1 MAVITVTKL
10 VRVHVSQK
18 EVTKFRKEN
27 PSCTHLGPLSVD
39 ENIEKVI
46 ADTKA
51 TELIYSRDRL
61 VETTTSLDEETDLDF
76 EK

>member
-1 MAVITVTKL
+1 MAVITVKKF
-10 VRVHVSQK
+10 VRVHVSKK
-18 EVTKFRKEN
+18 EVSKFRKEN
-27 PSCTHLGPLSVD
+27 PACTHMGPLSVD

-51 TELIYSRDRL
+51 TELIYARDRL
-61 VETTTSLDEETDLDF
+61 VETTTSVDEDTDLDF